1 MVKTVGKARTCG
13 ETRVAVLAQAKN
25 LTHRLPGARNFSR
38 GLGS

>member
-13 ETRVAVLAQAKN
+13 ETRVVVLAQAKN
-25 LTHRLPGARNFSR
+25 VTHRLLGARHISR